1 MTLVSNVATR
11 PLGFV
16 PMPPPDGV
24 DTQEGALLA
33 GLRSGD
39 SAAFEELVRTHGSRL
54 FAVAR
59 RMLASEAD
67 ARDAVQDA
75 FLSAF
80 RALPS
85 FAGESRLSTWLHRIV
100 VNAAL
105 MKMRSR
111 RRRPEEAIDDLL
123 PRFIE
128 DGHHVEQFA
137 DWQLP
142 ADEQIARSETCA
154 MVREAIGRL
163 PESYRTVVMLR
174 DIDQLDTETVARMLG
189 VSPNA
194 VKIRLHRARQAL
206 RSLLDGHF
214 RPEPVR

>member
-1 MTLVSNVATR
+1 MTMVSNVATR
-11 PLGFV
+11 SLGTVSAPPLGG
-16 PMPPPDGV
+16 M
-24 DTQEGALLA
+24 DTGEGALLA

-39 SAAFEELVRTHGSRL
+39 SAAFEELVRTYGSRL

-75 FLSAF
+75 FLSVF

-128 DGHHVEQFA
+128 DGHHVEEFA

-194 VKIRLHRARQAL
+194 VKIRLHRARQTL
-206 RSLLDGHF
+206 RTLLDCHF
-214 RPEPVR
+214 RPEPLR